1 VLKPT
6 EEAAR
11 EHSACGLPY
20 YSTILLIHDN
30 ESMLETYSKKLLTKA
45 EFNFKF
51 LQNAIHSVAF
61 VSKCKWTKLLLLQ
74 I

>member
-20 YSTILLIHDN
+20 YSTILLNHDN
-30 ESMLETYSKKLLTKA
+30 ESMLEAYSKKQLTRV
-45 EFNFKF
+45 EFYLKMF
-51 LQNAIHSVAF
+51 A
-61 VSKCKWTKLLLLQ
+61 KCHTFSCLYIKM
-74 I
+74 